1 MHVHTGLI
9 EHSYLV
15 TLMST
20 ELQVHQIRVD
30 TPCTCDMWQFVC
42 GLDLPIVPAFMAVEE
57 LVGLE
62 PERVPSD

>member
-1 MHVHTGLI
+1 MHDHTELT

-20 ELQVHQIRVD
+20 ELEVHQIQVNS
-30 TPCTCDMWQFVC
+30 PCTCDMWSWVNE
-42 GLDLPIVPAFMAVEE
+42 LDLPIVPAFMSIED
-57 LVGLE
+57 LVDLE